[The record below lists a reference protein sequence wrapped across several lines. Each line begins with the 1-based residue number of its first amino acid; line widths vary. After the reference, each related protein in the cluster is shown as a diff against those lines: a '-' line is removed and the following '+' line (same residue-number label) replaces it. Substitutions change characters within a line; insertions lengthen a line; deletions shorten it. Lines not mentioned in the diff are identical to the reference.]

1 MVWVVGY
8 LGFLSFFF
16 FKLRLE
22 RVLLRR
28 SSGVSC
34 LDAAAKRVIGGCK
47 PDGCIT
53 CDIRF
58 MANGV
63 FFSFLLILFSLVRSL

>member
-22 RVLLRR
+22 RVLFRR

-34 LDAAAKRVIGGCK
+34 LDAAAKQVIGGVNRT
-47 PDGCIT
+47 GALHVI
-53 CDIRF
+53 
-58 MANGV
+58 
-63 FFSFLLILFSLVRSL
+63 